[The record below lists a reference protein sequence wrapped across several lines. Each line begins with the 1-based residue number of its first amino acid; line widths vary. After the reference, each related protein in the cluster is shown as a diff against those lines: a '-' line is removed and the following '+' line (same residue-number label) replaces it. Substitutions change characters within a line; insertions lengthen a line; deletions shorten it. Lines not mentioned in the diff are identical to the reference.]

1 MPLLPS
7 LSRRPLPPLCCL
19 PYLRLLAMAVIK
31 GSEEG
36 RGGEHVL
43 VGVGPYLFE
52 PAVEAVL

>member
-7 LSRRPLPPLCCL
+7 LSRRPLCCL
-19 PYLRLLAMAVIK
+19 PYLRPLAMAVIK

-52 PAVEAVL
+52 PAVEAIL